1 MLDPAFK
8 ATLDDARD
16 QMQKSLGHL
25 ADEFDAVRVGRANP
39 RMVENVHVDAYGSQ
53 MPMNQVASVSAPQ
66 SDLLVI
72 QPWDKS
78 MLQPIEKAIQA
89 ANLGLNPSNDGQL
102 IRLAIPPMTE
112 ERRKEIAKT
121 AKARAE
127 EARISIRNVRRS
139 AKDEIKK
146 SQQADNLPEDMRF
159 ESENQLQTLTDEF
172 TGKVDA
178 MFARKEKEIMEV

>member
-1 MLDPAFK
+1 MLDPAIQL
-8 ATLDDARD
+8 TLDDSRD

-25 ADEFDAVRVGRANP
+25 ADEFDAVRVGRASP
-39 RMVENVHVDAYGSQ
+39 KMVENINVDAYGSM

-89 ANLGLNPSNDGQL
+89 SNIGLNPSNDGQL
-102 IRLAIPPMTE
+102 IRLAVPPMTE

-121 AKARAE
+121 ARARAE
-127 EARISIRNVRRS
+127 EAKISVRNVRRS
-139 AKDEIKK
+139 SKDDIKK
-146 SQQADNLPEDMRF
+146 AQQADNLPEDMRF
-159 ESENQLQTLTDEF
+159 EAESQLQTLTDEYI
-172 TGKVDA
+172 GKVDA
-178 MFARKEKEIMEV
+178 MMTKKEKEIMEV